1 MNRKLSKKAY
11 MNGLEKSS
19 TVVIMQAKNIKTL
32 NITCVCEKK
41 ATKKKKIEWTVTKT
55 IEKNNQKISS
65 HNSSTVSHNYEH
77 ITPFH
82 SGLWDLQNK
91 ISQ

>member
-1 MNRKLSKKAY
+1 MFSNLFSITLPNIKKYFPGIHFKKKLIFSKQMNRKLSKKAY

-41 ATKKKKIEWTVTKT
+41 ATKKKKIE
-55 IEKNNQKISS
+55 
-65 HNSSTVSHNYEH
+65 
-77 ITPFH
+77 
-82 SGLWDLQNK
+82 
-91 ISQ
+91 